1 MKKFSNISGEKVN
14 QEPKVEDIKI
24 NEEDLFKT
32 KVMNL
37 MDNLLTI
44 RTYGPVDRYLRAGN
58 IKISGK
64 ELFLESLLD
73 LLKEKSSTEEKRILE
88 SLKSEVKDWE
98 ILDAKIE
105 KLENKLED
113 LKEAKKVTPY
123 KNKLKSLYN
132 NYSSDNELVI
142 KMIKESCNKINNSET
157 AYLNALAADHMIKEG
172 NYPKQLFSEISKLYK
187 LRYIEL
193 S

>member
-1 MKKFSNISGEKVN
+1 MKKFSSISGEKVN
-14 QEPKVEDIKI
+14 VEPKVEDTKI
-24 NEEDLFKT
+24 NEEDLFKA

-44 RTYGPVDRYLRAGN
+44 RTYGPIDRYLRAGN

-64 ELFLESLLD
+64 DLFLESLLD

-98 ILDAKIE
+98 FLDAKIE
-105 KLENKLED
+105 NLENKLED
-113 LKEAKKVTPY
+113 LKEAKKIQPY

-132 NYSSDNELVI
+132 NYSSDNELII
-142 KMIKESCNKINNSET
+142 KMVKESCNKITNGEK
-157 AYLNALAADHMIKEG
+157 AYLNGLAADHMMKEG

-187 LRYIEL
+187 IRYIEL